1 MSQTTIVVL
10 ADPKGGEESLGR
22 LFNAL
27 AAVHD
32 FKQKGRAVRLVFQGT
47 GTRWA
52 GVLTRPDHPAHAL
65 YKAVEDKV
73 AGVSSGCAVVFGA
86 SADAKGNGFTE
97 IAENAVPG
105 TTGMPSLARYA
116 AEGAVIT
123 F

>member
-10 ADPKGGEESLGR
+10 ADPKGGEDSLGR

-32 FKQKGRAVRLVFQGT
+32 FKQKGRPVQLVFQGT

-52 GVLTRPDHPAHAL
+52 GVLTRPDHPAHTL

-86 SADAKGNGFTE
+86 SADAKRNGFAE
-97 IAENAVPG
+97 ISDNAVPG